1 MEWMLLPLRR
11 YARFSGRARPKEY
24 WMFILFLLICF
35 IAISLIEGLLGLSTT
50 EHWVRRGPWWF
61 DTGYQTRGGP
71 LTGLFGLAMLIPWL
85 AVAVRRLHDT
95 DRSGF
100 WLLIIFFPLI
110 GSLILLV
117 FFIMSGTRGAN
128 RFGPDPIE
136 VGEPELVSPSRK

>member
-24 WMFILFLLICF
+24 WMFLLFLLLCF
-35 IAISLIEGLLGLSTT
+35 IAIGIVEGLLGLSTT

-61 DTGYQTRGGP
+61 DTGYHTRGGP
-71 LTGLFGLAMLIPWL
+71 LTGLFGLAILIPWL

-110 GSLILLV
+110 GSLVLLV
-117 FFIMSGTRGAN
+117 FFIMSGTRGPN
-128 RFGPDPIE
+128 RFGPDPVE
-136 VGEPELVSPSRK
+136 VGEPELGGRIGK

>member
-24 WMFILFLLICF
+24 WMFILFLLLCF
-35 IAISLIEGLLGLSTT
+35 IAIGIVEGLLGLSTT

-61 DTGYQTRGGP
+61 DTGYHTRGGP
-71 LTGLFGLAMLIPWL
+71 LTGLFGLAILIPWL

-100 WLLIIFFPLI
+100 WLLIIFFPVI
-110 GSLILLV
+110 GSLVLLV
-117 FFIMSGTRGAN
+117 FFIMSGTRGPN
-128 RFGPDPIE
+128 RFGPDPVE
-136 VGEPELVSPSRK
+136 VGEPELVGRIGK

>member
-24 WMFILFLLICF
+24 WMFILFLLLCF
-35 IAISLIEGLLGLSTT
+35 IAVGIVEGLLGLSTT
-50 EHWVRRGPWWF
+50 EHWVRRGPWSF
-61 DTGYQTRGGP
+61 STGYHTRGGP
-71 LTGLFGLAMLIPWL
+71 LTGLFGLAILIPWL

-110 GSLILLV
+110 GSLVLLV
-117 FFIMSGTRGAN
+117 FFIMSGTRGSN
-128 RFGPDPIE
+128 RFGPDPVE
-136 VGEPELVSPSRK
+136 VGEPELVGRIGK

>member
-24 WMFILFLLICF
+24 WMFILFLLLCF
-35 IAISLIEGLLGLSTT
+35 IAIGIVEGLLGLSTT
-50 EHWVRRGPWWF
+50 EHWVRRGPWSF
-61 DTGYQTRGGP
+61 NTGYHTRGGP
-71 LTGLFGLAMLIPWL
+71 LTGLFGLAILIPWL

-110 GSLILLV
+110 GSLVLLV
-117 FFIMSGTRGAN
+117 FFIMSGTRGPN
-128 RFGPDPIE
+128 RFGPDPVE
-136 VGEPELVSPSRK
+136 VGEPELVGRIGK

>member
-24 WMFILFLLICF
+24 WMFILFLLLCF
-35 IAISLIEGLLGLSTT
+35 IAISIVEGLLGLSTT
-50 EHWVRRGPWWF
+50 EHWVRRGPWSF
-61 DTGYQTRGGP
+61 NTGYHTRGGP
-71 LTGLFGLAMLIPWL
+71 LTGLFGLAILIPWL

-110 GSLILLV
+110 GSLVLLV
-117 FFIMSGTRGAN
+117 FFIMSGTRGPN
-128 RFGPDPIE
+128 RFGPDPVE
-136 VGEPELVSPSRK
+136 VGEPELVGRIGK

>member
-1 MEWMLLPLRR
+1 MEWMMLPLRR

>member
-1 MEWMLLPLRR
+1 
-11 YARFSGRARPKEY
+11 
-24 WMFILFLLICF
+24 MFILFVLICF

-71 LTGLFGLAMLIPWL
+71 LTGLFGLAMLVPWL

-136 VGEPELVSPSRK
+136 VGEPELASPSPK

>member
-11 YARFSGRARPKEY
+11 YARFAGRARPKEY
-24 WMFILFLLICF
+24 WMFILFLLLGF
-35 IAISLIEGLLGLSTT
+35 VVISIIEGMLGLSTT

-61 DTGYQTRGGP
+61 NSGYETRGGP
-71 LTGLFGLAMLIPWL
+71 LTGLFGLAMLIPYL

-100 WLLIIFFPLI
+100 WLLLIFFPLI
-110 GSLILLV
+110 GSIILLI
-117 FFIMSGTRGAN
+117 FFIMSGTRGSN

-136 VGEPELVSPSRK
+136 VGEPELAQRSRK

>member
-24 WMFILFLLICF
+24 WMFILFLLLFF
-35 IAISLIEGLLGLSTT
+35 IAIGIVEGLLGLSTT

-61 DTGYQTRGGP
+61 DTGYHTRGGP
-71 LTGLFGLAMLIPWL
+71 LTGLFGLAILIPWL

-110 GSLILLV
+110 GSLVLLV
-117 FFIMSGTRGAN
+117 FFIMSGTRGPN
-128 RFGPDPIE
+128 RFGPDPVE
-136 VGEPELVSPSRK
+136 VGEPELVGRIGK

>member
-24 WMFILFLLICF
+24 WMFILFLLLCF
-35 IAISLIEGLLGLSTT
+35 IAIGIVEGLLGLSTT
-50 EHWVRRGPWWF
+50 EHWVRRGPWSF
-61 DTGYQTRGGP
+61 NTGYHTRGGP
-71 LTGLFGLAMLIPWL
+71 LTGLFGLAILIPWL

-110 GSLILLV
+110 GSLVLLV
-117 FFIMSGTRGAN
+117 FFIMSGTRGPN
-128 RFGPDPIE
+128 RFGPDPVE
-136 VGEPELVSPSRK
+136 VGEPEMAGGVRK

>member
-136 VGEPELVSPSRK
+136 VGEPELASPSPK

>member
-24 WMFILFLLICF
+24 WMFILFLLLCF
-35 IAISLIEGLLGLSTT
+35 IAIGIVEGLLGLSTT
-50 EHWVRRGPWWF
+50 EHWVRRGPWSF
-61 DTGYQTRGGP
+61 NTGYHTRGGP
-71 LTGLFGLAMLIPWL
+71 LTGLFGLAILIPWL

-110 GSLILLV
+110 GSLVLLV
-117 FFIMSGTRGAN
+117 FFIMSGTRGSN
-128 RFGPDPIE
+128 RFGPDPVE
-136 VGEPELVSPSRK
+136 VGEPELVGRIGK

>member
-24 WMFILFLLICF
+24 WMFILFLLLCF
-35 IAISLIEGLLGLSTT
+35 IAIGIVEGLLGLSTT
-50 EHWVRRGPWWF
+50 EHWVRRGPWSF
-61 DTGYQTRGGP
+61 DTGYHTRGGP
-71 LTGLFGLAMLIPWL
+71 LTGLFGLAILIPWL

-110 GSLILLV
+110 GSLVLLV
-117 FFIMSGTRGAN
+117 FFIMSGTRGPN
-128 RFGPDPIE
+128 RFGPDPVE
-136 VGEPELVSPSRK
+136 VGEPELVGRIGK

>member
-24 WMFILFLLICF
+24 WMFILFLLLCF
-35 IAISLIEGLLGLSTT
+35 IAIGIVEGLLGLSTT

-61 DTGYQTRGGP
+61 DTGYHTRGGS
-71 LTGLFGLAMLIPWL
+71 LTGLFGLAILIPWL

-110 GSLILLV
+110 GSLVLLV
-117 FFIMSGTRGAN
+117 FFIMSGTRGPN
-128 RFGPDPIE
+128 RFGPDPVE
-136 VGEPELVSPSRK
+136 VGEPELVGRIGK